1 MFGVVTIGGKD
12 VEMLANAATPY
23 RYQAI
28 FHEDYLKQVTGAVEA
43 DPNDFFTKLGF
54 VMAMQAEK
62 KRDMSKVSADTFYE
76 WLSQFEPSEVFAAVS
91 DIADLYNGN
100 AASDVDPK

>member
-1 MFGVVTIGGKD
+1 MSGKVVIGKKD

-23 RYQAI
+23 RFQQI
-28 FHEDYLKQVTGAVEA
+28 FHEDFIKKVTGKEEAEAV
-43 DPNDFFTKLGF
+43 DFFAKIGF

-62 KRDMSKVSADTFYE
+62 RDMAKLTTADFYA
-76 WLSQFEPSEVFAAVS
+76 WLEGFEPSDVFGSAN

-100 AASDVDPK
+100 AKGDVDPK